1 MSRRV
6 KTGSAEIDRRIE
18 DLLAAAG
25 AAEDRDLLFDI
36 LASGVLLAGDDSDRL
51 DLKLTAAVLA
61 EMRVAFNAFAPYR
74 DEPKVTIFGS
84 ARILADD
91 PLYLAARDVAHQLAG
106 DGWMVITGAGPGIM
120 AAGLEGAGREKSF
133 GVNIRLPF
141 EQEANEFIL
150 GDTKLISMKYFFTRK
165 LELVKESQ
173 GFICL
178 PGGFGTLD
186 ETFELLTLQQTGK
199 SVPTP
204 IVFLDEPGGSYW
216 TGWRAFVLDHVVAG
230 GYVAAED
237 LSLVTIT
244 DDEQVAVDAVLG
256 FYRNYRSI
264 RWVGKTLVVR
274 LVQPPDR
281 RRARRPERRVRRPP
295 APRQRD
301 PERPAP
307 PRGGGRRRPSRPG
320 SADAGVRHPPLR
332 SAPRPHRAPEQ
343 PRLRPCPHPSARRP
357 PSGLSHSVGGPGGVI
372 GLLEEVHGLVHGPS
386 GPGEATFVDGQFL
399 APGVDRLLQAL
410 DGQIG
415 HLLADRLQAVTDV
428 IELSGHGRQFGS
440 RRGAF
445 GRPDKQWVPSPHRS
459 SNEPRPR
466 RG

>member
-6 KTGSAEIDRRIE
+6 KTGSADIDRRIE
-18 DLLAAAG
+18 ELLG
-25 AAEDRDLLFDI
+25 ACGVTEDRDLLFDI
-36 LASGVLLAGDDSDRL
+36 IASGVLLARGDSDRL

-91 PLYLAARDVAHQLAG
+91 PLYQAARDVARQLAQQ
-106 DGWMVITGAGPGIM
+106 GWMVITGAGPGIM

-216 TGWRAFVLDHVVAG
+216 TGWRDFVLDQVVAG

-237 LSLVTIT
+237 LALVTIT
-244 DDEQVAVDAVLG
+244 DDEQVAVDTVLG

-274 LVQPPDR
+274 LVK
-281 RRARRPERRVRRPP
+281 
-295 APRQRD
+295 APTD
-301 PERPAP
+301 DE
-307 PRGGGRRRPSRPG
+307 
-320 SADAGVRHPPLR
+320 
-332 SAPRPHRAPEQ
+332 
-343 PRLRPCPHPSARRP
+343 
-357 PSGLSHSVGGPGGVI
+357 
-372 GLLEEVHGLVHGPS
+372 
-386 GPGEATFVDGQFL
+386 L
-399 APGVDRLLQAL
+399 AA
-410 DGQIG
+410 
-415 HLLADRLQAVTDV
+415 
-428 IELSGHGRQFGS
+428 
-440 RRGAF
+440 
-445 GRPDKQWVPSPHRS
+445 
-459 SNEPRPR
+459 
-466 RG
+466 

>member
-6 KTGSAEIDRRIE
+6 KTGSADIDRRIE
-18 DLLAAAG
+18 ELLG
-25 AAEDRDLLFDI
+25 ACGVTEDRDLLFDI
-36 LASGVLLAGDDSDRL
+36 IASGVLLARGDSDRL

-91 PLYLAARDVAHQLAG
+91 PLYQAARDVARQLAQQ
-106 DGWMVITGAGPGIM
+106 GWMVITGAGPGIM

-204 IVFLDEPGGSYW
+204 IVFLDQPGGSYW
-216 TGWRAFVLDHVVAG
+216 TGWRDFVLDQVVVG

-237 LSLVTIT
+237 LALVTIT
-244 DDEQVAVDAVLG
+244 DDEQVAVDTVLG

-274 LVQPPDR
+274 LVKAPTDDELAALNAEFGDLLSPGSEIRCVPPLPEEVADDDHLDL
-281 RRARRPERRVRRPP
+281 ARLALEFDIRHFGRLHALIARLNGLDSAPVVPP
-295 APRQRD
+295 LLD
-301 PERPAP
+301 DP
-307 PRGGGRRRPSRPG
+307 PRG
-320 SADAGVRHPPLR
+320 
-332 SAPRPHRAPEQ
+332 
-343 PRLRPCPHPSARRP
+343 
-357 PSGLSHSVGGPGGVI
+357 
-372 GLLEEVHGLVHGPS
+372 
-386 GPGEATFVDGQFL
+386 
-399 APGVDRLLQAL
+399 
-410 DGQIG
+410 
-415 HLLADRLQAVTDV
+415 
-428 IELSGHGRQFGS
+428 
-440 RRGAF
+440 
-445 GRPDKQWVPSPHRS
+445 
-459 SNEPRPR
+459 
-466 RG
+466 